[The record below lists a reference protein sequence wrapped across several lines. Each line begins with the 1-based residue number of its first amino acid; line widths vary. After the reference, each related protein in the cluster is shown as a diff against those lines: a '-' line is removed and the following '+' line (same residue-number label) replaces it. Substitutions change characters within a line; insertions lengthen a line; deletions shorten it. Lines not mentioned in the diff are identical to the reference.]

1 MPNRVTV
8 VRAENI
14 SKTYRLYDKP
24 FDRVLEVFSIT
35 GKARHREFHALK
47 GVSLELKRGE
57 TLGII
62 GRNGH
67 GKSTLLKIIA
77 GVIQPT
83 SGVVHKRGRVAA
95 ILEVTSGLKPELTGM
110 ENITLNL
117 KINGFSGDMLKSKAD
132 EIIKFAELK
141 DHINQPV
148 KTYSSGMKSRLG
160 FGIATSVDPDILI
173 LDEVLAVGDFVF
185 RQKCL
190 AKINSM
196 RERMSVIFVSHSMND
211 VKMFCDK
218 VMVIQNGQAV
228 FNGNP
233 DEAIELYLSS
243 QKPEG
248 KAEPARPF
256 YGDIYHNDGKISDVT
271 HFWDKE
277 EYRLGEE
284 MVFNFSF
291 RLHFEPKNLII
302 GIPLYTSEGTL
313 VTAFNTDTA
322 KFHFSNVNNVVKGS
336 LRIPCVFNPGQYVS
350 VIAVVDGREF
360 LYRQLNSG
368 FCVAPQERVFGFVTI
383 GQKWETYE

>member
-1 MPNRVTV
+1 VSRVTV

-14 SKTYRLYDKP
+14 GKVYRLYAKP
-24 FDRVLEVFSIT
+24 FDRVLEVFSPT
-35 GKARHREFHALK
+35 GKPKHKEFHALK

-83 SGVVHKRGRVAA
+83 YGTVHKRGRVAA

-110 ENITLNL
+110 ENIILNL
-117 KINGFSGDMLKSKAD
+117 KINGFTGDILKAKSD
-132 EIIKFAELK
+132 EVIAFAELK
-141 DHINQPV
+141 EHINQPV

-218 VMVIQNGQAV
+218 VMVIRNGEAV
-228 FNGNP
+228 FNGNT
-233 DEAIELYLSS
+233 DEGIELYLSS
-243 QKPEG
+243 QEQKG
-248 KAEPARPF
+248 KAEPVRPF
-256 YGDIYHNDGKISDVT
+256 YGDIFRNEGKISDVT

-277 EYRLGEE
+277 QYRLGEDMIFE
-284 MVFNFSF
+284 FSF

-302 GIPLYTSEGTL
+302 GIPLYTAEGTL
-313 VTAFNTDTA
+313 VTAFNTDTS
-322 KFHFSNVNNVVKGS
+322 KFHFDNANNVVKGR
-336 LRIPCVFNPGQYVS
+336 LRVPCVFNPADYIS

-360 LYRQLNSG
+360 LYRQLNGG
-368 FCVAPQERVFGFVTI
+368 FCVLPQERVFGFVTV